1 MGKLT
6 ALQVKNAKPGR
17 HGDGKGLHLLV
28 SPSGS
33 KSWVLRV
40 QAHGRR
46 RDFGLGPVDL
56 VTLQEARDKA
66 IEGRR
71 MICAGLDPSL
81 EWKRVQ
87 NVIPTFEVAAR
98 KYHENI
104 KGGWKNG
111 KHGAQWLSTLETH
124 AFPII
129 GSKRVDLIDAPAIQ
143 SVLLPIWLKVP
154 ETARRVRQRLGAV
167 LDFAH
172 GQGWRAAE
180 APMRAVSKGLPKHSK
195 RSEHFAAMPYVY
207 LPDFMTKLRGM
218 EASVGRMALQ
228 FAVLTAARSGEV
240 RGATWDEIDMDAAL
254 WTIPAVRMK
263 AGEPHTVPLS
273 PAALDVLREVQG
285 FITGRP
291 GEPIFP
297 GLKGKPLSDMTL
309 AKALRVA
316 GGDGATVHG
325 MRSAFR
331 DWVAEKMPTV
341 PGDVAEAALAHAI
354 KNKTEAAYRRAKYLD
369 QRRELMA
376 KWAEYLA
383 GGSNVIALAD
393 RRG

>member
-6 ALQVKNAKPGR
+6 ALHVRNAKPGR
-17 HGDGKGLHLLV
+17 HSDGKGLQLLV
-28 SPSGS
+28 GPTGA

-40 QAHGRR
+40 QKDGRR

-56 VTLQEARDKA
+56 VSLQEARDKA
-66 IEGRR
+66 IEGRKMVR
-71 MICAGLDPSL
+71 LGFDPSL

-87 NVIPTFEVAAR
+87 NIIPTFEVAAR

-104 KGGWKNG
+104 KSGWKNG
-111 KHGAQWLSTLETH
+111 KHGAQWISTLETH
-124 AFPII
+124 AFPVV

-143 SVLLPIWLKVP
+143 SVLLPIWLTVP
-154 ETARRVRQRLGAV
+154 ETARRVRQRVGAV

-172 GQGWRAAE
+172 GQGWRPVE
-180 APMRAVSKGLPKHSK
+180 APMRAVAKGMPKQP
-195 RSEHFAAMPYVY
+195 RSNGHFAAMPYVD
-207 LPDFMTKLRGM
+207 LPDFMAKLRGM
-218 EASVGRMALQ
+218 EVSIGRLALQ
-228 FAVLTAARSGEV
+228 FTILTAARSGEV
-240 RGATWDEIDMDAAL
+240 RGATWDEIDLDAAL

-263 AGEPHTVPLS
+263 AGDAHTVPLS
-273 PAALDVLREVQG
+273 GTALDVLREIQG
-285 FITGRP
+285 FITGRS

-316 GGDGATVHG
+316 GGNDATVHG

-354 KNKTEAAYRRAKYLD
+354 QNKTEAAYRRAKYLD
-369 QRRELMA
+369 QRRELMS
-376 KWAEYLA
+376 KWADYLA
-383 GGSNVIALAD
+383 GTSNVVALAAA
-393 RRG
+393 R